1 MPKIMIGRT
10 LAIGGALTLAAP
22 AQASLNDQFACDAV
36 GDGQFIVTI
45 MAMDSNTASVRY
57 QLSGDYADQ
66 SSPAA
71 PEKLSKVE
79 TASGLKY
86 TGSGYTFE
94 IKDPEDANGSKGFLT
109 YAISPTGKDSVACH
123 FAGDPGEQEDVAR
136 EDNGGEASADAAGSP
151 HDPIEMPGESWGG
164 RLRSG
169 PGMDYD
175 QIGSMAES
183 DSGTIVQNTGIAIN
197 GYDWFRIRT
206 AGGKEG
212 FQWGG
217 IVCPLTADVRGTFGF
232 GECPSDI
239 AKPQTPASPGNDDV
253 GKTTQIRITGFEC
266 GDNCYPNFSPL
277 GANQPASDPQSAL
290 CTVGACEDW
299 FMEQDMPA
307 SFIGRTATVT
317 LGIGSQVDNAGTVM
331 SSDFPEIK
339 SLVIDP
345 VK

>member
-1 MPKIMIGRT
+1 MRKTMIGLT

-22 AQASLNDQFACDAV
+22 AQASLNDQFVCDAV

-45 MAMDSNTASVRY
+45 MAMDSSTASVRY
-57 QLSGDYADQ
+57 ILSSEYADQ
-66 SSPAA
+66 TPPAA

-94 IKDPEDANGSKGFLT
+94 IKDPEGPNGSKGLLT

-123 FAGDPGEQEDVAR
+123 FAGDPGEQEDTA
-136 EDNGGEASADAAGSP
+136 GEASADAAGSTY
-151 HDPIEMPGESWGG
+151 DPVEMPGESWGG

-175 QIGSMAES
+175 QVGSLAEG
-183 DSGTIVQNTGIAIN
+183 DNFTILQNTGIAMN

-239 AKPQTPASPGNDDV
+239 AKPQTPVSPGNDDV

-266 GDNCYPNFSPL
+266 GDNCYLNFSHL
-277 GANQPASDPQSAL
+277 IDNKPASDPQSAL

-299 FMEQDMPA
+299 FMEQDMP
-307 SFIGRTATVT
+307 SKFIGRTAIVT
-317 LGIGSQVDNAGTVM
+317 LGTGSQIDNAGTVM